1 MTTESLRT
9 VRDQFSEFVERV
21 QRQHERVTVTKN
33 GRPAAVLVS
42 VEDLEALEETLA
54 ILSDP
59 AAMQAIREGEAAL
72 DEGDAVEGVDA
83 LRGLLRSRP
92 GQQTT

>member
-1 MTTESLRT
+1 MSTESLRT

-21 QRQHERVTVTKN
+21 QREHERVTVTKN

-42 VEDLEALEETLA
+42 VEDLESLEETLA

-59 AAMQAIREGEAAL
+59 AAMEALRVGEAAL
-72 DEGDAVEGVDA
+72 GAADAIEGVEAIRA
-83 LRGLLRSRP
+83 LLTSSSR
-92 GQQTT
+92 QQTA